1 MADILLLGPQGAGKG
16 TQGRL
21 IAAEHGIPHV
31 ATGDMLRAA
40 MDADTELGRRVKPI
54 YDAGHLVPDD
64 LMIALIRER
73 LGEENAREG
82 FVLDGFPRTMPQ
94 AEALEEMLRE
104 IGRDLDV
111 VFEFQLDDAVGVERM
126 LRRAAEEGRADD
138 TPEAIDERLRLYHL
152 ETEPLIEYYRA
163 RGNLVGIHADRPVQ
177 EVFARDPAGARA
189 GGGPVIIRK
198 AAGEIERMARA
209 GEVVAD
215 TLAMLGEHARPG
227 VTTQELDE
235 LADEFIRSRGGTPTF
250 KGYRGYPASI
260 CVSPNEMVVHGIPSM
275 YALARGRHPVR
286 GRRRDARRLR
296 GGLGLHVPDRRDLR
310 GGRAPARGLPGRARG
325 RDRAVPRRQPAVR
338 HLARDPGRH
347 RGAGLL
353 GRAQPRRPRRRP
365 LDARGAA
372 DPELRRAGPRARSSP
387 RG

>member
-54 YDAGHLVPDD
+54 YDGGHLVPDD

-73 LGEENAREG
+73 LGEEDAREG

-104 IGRDLDV
+104 IARDLDV

-177 EVFARDPAGARA
+177 DVFR
-189 GGGPVIIRK
+189 
-198 AAGEIERMARA
+198 EI
-209 GEVVAD
+209 
-215 TLAMLGEHARPG
+215 
-227 VTTQELDE
+227 QQ
-235 LADEFIRSRGGTPTF
+235 
-250 KGYRGYPASI
+250 
-260 CVSPNEMVVHGIPSM
+260 
-275 YALARGRHPVR
+275 ALEQV
-286 GRRRDARRLR
+286 
-296 GGLGLHVPDRRDLR
+296 
-310 GGRAPARGLPGRARG
+310 
-325 RDRAVPRRQPAVR
+325 AVR
-338 HLARDPGRH
+338 
-347 RGAGLL
+347 
-353 GRAQPRRPRRRP
+353 
-365 LDARGAA
+365 
-372 DPELRRAGPRARSSP
+372 
-387 RG
+387 